1 MIGVRGVF
9 MKYLQVALDGPAGA
23 GKSTIAKIVSER
35 LNYTYID
42 TGAMYRAITLKA
54 IERNLDL
61 DDESKFDFINE
72 TNFEFKN
79 GTLFMDGRDISER
92 IREHDVSNNVSKVS
106 SYLLV
111 RKALVKAQQDMAKCT
126 NVVMDGR
133 DIGTVVL
140 KDSPIKFFITASI
153 ETRAERRHLDNLNRG
168 LKSNIDILIEEIR
181 TRDKYDSSRKHSP
194 LKPADDA
201 VIIDTSK
208 MTLEEVVALITLRI
222 REVENSWNLK

>member
-1 MIGVRGVF
+1 
-9 MKYLQVALDGPAGA
+9 MKFLQIALDGPAGA

-35 LNYTYID
+35 LNYIYID

-54 IERNLDL
+54 IENNINLDN
-61 DDESKFDFINE
+61 ESAFNFINE
-72 TNFEFKN
+72 TDFTFIN
-79 GTLFMDGRDISER
+79 GTLFMDGKDISER

-106 SYLLV
+106 SYLSV
-111 RKALVKAQQDMAKCT
+111 RESLVKAQQDMARDN

-140 KDSPIKFFITASI
+140 KDAPLKFFITASI

-168 LKSNIDILIEEIR
+168 LKSDLDLLIEEIEA
-181 TRDKYDSSRKHSP
+181 RDLYDSTRKHSP

-201 VIIDTSK
+201 KIIDTSK

-222 REVENSWNLK
+222 REVEIHGI

>member
-1 MIGVRGVF
+1 
-9 MKYLQVALDGPAGA
+9 MKFLQVALDGPAGA

-54 IERNLDL
+54 LDMGSDL
-61 DDESKFDFINE
+61 DDE
-72 TNFEFKN
+72 TVFEFIKQTQFEFQN
-79 GTLFMDGRDISER
+79 GILFMDGENVSER

-106 SYLLV
+106 SYLSVRRQLV
-111 RKALVKAQQDMAKCT
+111 AAQQKMAECT

-140 KDSPIKFFITASI
+140 PDSPLKFFITASI

-168 LKSNIDILIEEIR
+168 LDSDLDVLIEEIR
-181 TRDKYDSSRKHSP
+181 VRDLKDSTRKHSP

-201 VIIDTSK
+201 KIIDTSF

>member
-1 MIGVRGVF
+1 
-9 MKYLQVALDGPAGA
+9 MKFLQVALDGPAGA

-54 IERNLDL
+54 IELGLDL
-61 DDESKFDFINE
+61 EDESVFDFVY
-72 TNFEFKN
+72 TTDFEFQN
-79 GTLFMDGRDISER
+79 GTLFMDGVDISLR
-92 IREHDVSNNVSKVS
+92 IREHDVSNNVSRVS
-106 SYLLV
+106 SYLSV
-111 RKALVKAQQDMAKCT
+111 RKQLVLAQQKMAQCT

-140 KDSPIKFFITASI
+140 PSSPLKFFITASI

-168 LKSNIDILIEEIR
+168 LESDLDVLIEEIR
-181 TRDKYDSSRKHSP
+181 IRDLKDSTRKHSP

-201 VIIDTSK
+201 KIIDTSY